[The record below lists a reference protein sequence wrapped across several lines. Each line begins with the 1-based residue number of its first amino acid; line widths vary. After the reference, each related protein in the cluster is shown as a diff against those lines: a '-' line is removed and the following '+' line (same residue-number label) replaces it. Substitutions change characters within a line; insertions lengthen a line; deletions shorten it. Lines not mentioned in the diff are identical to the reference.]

1 MADPLR
7 KGDPMRVA
15 IVGGGVIG
23 LLAGH
28 HLVKKGAAVTVIER
42 GRLGAACSS
51 GNAGWISPS
60 ISLPLPAP
68 GLLSRSLK
76 WMLRS
81 DSPLYIKPS
90 AVLRM
95 WPFLL
100 RFWAH
105 CNQAEFER
113 GGRAMAAL
121 GADTMELYDDLEADG
136 VEFEWHGDGL
146 LVVFRAAAELADE
159 QRLLEQSGYGP
170 YEVLTG
176 DEVLAR
182 EPALAPHFIG
192 GIHILPE
199 RAVRPEAVCAA
210 TAERLRES
218 GAELIEDTAVD
229 GLRMEGGRCRAAR
242 TAAGE
247 IEADLFLVATGAEA
261 SALST
266 ACGHP
271 LPLQAGKGYSVTVTG
286 PRTTIRHPLYLFT
299 AKVGVTPFD
308 GAIRVAG
315 TMELSGINLHL
326 DPKRLAALERA
337 ASADVPGVLEGE
349 TTTPWVGMRPITP
362 DGLPILGRLGGT
374 DNLFVATG
382 HQMMG
387 VTLAPA
393 TGKAMAEL
401 MLEGSASVD
410 LEPFSPSRF

>member
-1 MADPLR
+1 
-7 KGDPMRVA
+7 MRVA
-15 IVGGGVIG
+15 IIGGGIIG
-23 LLAGH
+23 LVTGH
-28 HLVKKGAAVTVIER
+28 YLVKLGAAVTVIER
-42 GRLGAACSS
+42 GRLGGACSS

-60 ISLPLPAP
+60 ISYPLPAP
-68 GLLSRSLK
+68 GLVSRSLK

-105 CNQAEFER
+105 CNDAEYAR
-113 GGRAMAAL
+113 GRRAMAAL

-136 VEFEWHGDGL
+136 VEFEWHEDGL
-146 LVVFRAAAELADE
+146 LVVFRAAAELAE
-159 QRLLEQSGYGP
+159 QQRLLEQSGYGP
-170 YEVLTG
+170 YQVLTG

-182 EPALAPHFIG
+182 EPALAPGFVG

-199 RAVRPEAVCAA
+199 RTVRPESVCAA
-210 TAERLRES
+210 TAKTLRES
-218 GAELIEDTAVD
+218 GAELVEDTVVD
-229 GLRMEGGRCRAAR
+229 GLRMEAGRCRAAR
-242 TAAGE
+242 TAAGDV
-247 IEADLFLVATGAEA
+247 EADLFLVATGAEA

-271 LPLQAGKGYSVTVTG
+271 LPLQAGKGYSLTITG
-286 PRTTIRHPLYLFT
+286 PRTTLHHPLYLFT

-315 TMELSGINLHL
+315 TMELSGINLRL

-337 ASADVPGVLEGE
+337 ANADVPGVLEGE
-349 TTTPWVGMRPITP
+349 ATTSWVGMRPITP
-362 DGLPILGRLGGT
+362 DGLPVLGRLGEI

-401 MLEGSASVD
+401 MLEGSASID

>member
-1 MADPLR
+1 
-7 KGDPMRVA
+7 MRVA
-15 IVGGGVIG
+15 IIGGGIIG
-23 LLAGH
+23 LVTAH
-28 HLVKKGAAVTVIER
+28 HLVKKGAAVTVIDR
-42 GRLGAACSS
+42 GRLGGACSS

-60 ISLPLPAP
+60 ISDPLPAP
-68 GLLSRSLK
+68 GLVSTSLK

-105 CNQAEFER
+105 CNDVEYAYGR
-113 GGRAMAAL
+113 RAMAAL

-136 VEFEWHGDGL
+136 VEFEWHEDGL
-146 LVVFRAAAELADE
+146 LVVFRAAAELAE
-159 QRLLEQSGYGP
+159 QQRLLEQSGYGP
-170 YEVLTG
+170 YHVLTG

-182 EPALAPHFIG
+182 EPALAPGFVS

-199 RAVRPEAVCAA
+199 RTVRPESVCAA
-210 TAERLRES
+210 TAEKLRES
-218 GAELIEDTAVD
+218 GAELVEDTAVD
-229 GLRMEGGRCRAAR
+229 GLRMEAGRCRAAR
-242 TAAGE
+242 TAAGD

-261 SALST
+261 SVLST

-286 PRTTIRHPLYLFT
+286 PRTTVRHPLYLYT

-326 DPKRLAALERA
+326 DPRRLAALERA
-337 ASADVPGVLEGE
+337 ANADVPGVLEGE
-349 TTTPWVGMRPITP
+349 STTPWVGMRPITP
-362 DGLPILGRLGGT
+362 DGLPVLGRLGEI

-401 MLEGSASVD
+401 MLEGSPSVD

>member
-1 MADPLR
+1 
-7 KGDPMRVA
+7 MRVA
-15 IVGGGVIG
+15 IIGGGIIG
-23 LLAGH
+23 LLTAH

-42 GRLGAACSS
+42 GRLGGACSS

-60 ISLPLPAP
+60 IAFPLPAP
-68 GLLSRSLK
+68 GLVSRSLK

-105 CNQAEFER
+105 CNDTEFAR
-113 GGRAMAAL
+113 GRRAMAAL
-121 GADTMELYDDLEADG
+121 GADTMELFDDLEADG
-136 VEFEWHGDGL
+136 VEFEWYEDGL
-146 LVVFRAAAELADE
+146 LVVFRAAAELAE
-159 QRLLEQSGYGP
+159 LQGLLEQSGSGRYQ
-170 YEVLTG
+170 VLTG
-176 DEVLAR
+176 DEVLGR
-182 EPALAPHFIG
+182 EPALAPGVVG
-192 GIHILPE
+192 GIHILHE
-199 RAVRPEAVCAA
+199 RTVRPESVCAA
-210 TAERLRES
+210 MAERLRES
-218 GAELIEDTAVD
+218 GAELVEDTAVD
-229 GLRMEGGRCRAAR
+229 GLRIEGTRCRAAR

-261 SALST
+261 SALSA

-271 LPLQAGKGYSVTVTG
+271 LPLQAGKGYSVTVAG
-286 PRTTIRHPLYLFT
+286 PRITVRHPLYLFT
-299 AKVGVTPFD
+299 AKIGVTPFD

-315 TMELSGINLHL
+315 TMELSGINLRL
-326 DPKRLAALERA
+326 DPRRLAALERA
-337 ASADVPGVLEGE
+337 ANADVPGVLEGE

-362 DGLPILGRLGGT
+362 DGLPILGRLGGL

>member
-1 MADPLR
+1 
-7 KGDPMRVA
+7 MRVV
-15 IVGGGVIG
+15 IVGGGIIG

-28 HLVKKGAAVTVIER
+28 YLVDKGAAVTVIER
-42 GRLGAACSS
+42 DRLGAACSS

-60 ISLPLPAP
+60 ICHPLPAP
-68 GLLSRSLK
+68 GLRSKSLR
-76 WMLRS
+76 WMFRS

-90 AVLRM
+90 AVPRM

-105 CNQAEFER
+105 CNQADFAR

-146 LVVFRAAAELADE
+146 LMVFGTAADLADQ
-159 QRLLEQSGYGP
+159 QRLLEQFEYGP

-176 DEVLAR
+176 DEALAR
-182 EPALAPHFIG
+182 EPALAPRVAG
-192 GIHILPE
+192 AIHILPE
-199 RAVRPEAVCAA
+199 RVVRPEAVCAA

-218 GAELIEDTAVD
+218 GAELVEDTTVD
-229 GLRMEGGRCRAAR
+229 GLRVEAGRCRAAQ

-247 IEADLFLVATGAEA
+247 IEADLFLLATGAEA
-261 SALST
+261 SALSS

-271 LPLQAGKGYSVTVTG
+271 LPLQAGKGYSVTVTE
-286 PRTTIRHPLYLFT
+286 PRTIVRHPLYLFT
-299 AKVGVTPFD
+299 SKVGVTPFES
-308 GAIRVAG
+308 AIRVAG

-326 DPKRLAALERA
+326 DPRRLAALERA
-337 ASADVPGVLEGE
+337 ANADVPGVLEGGAR
-349 TTTPWVGMRPITP
+349 TPWVGMRPITP
-362 DGLPILGRLGGT
+362 DGLPILGRLEGI

-393 TGKAMAEL
+393 TGKVMAEL
-401 MLEGSASVD
+401 MLEGSSSVD
-410 LEPFSPSRF
+410 LEPFSPSRFD

>member
-1 MADPLR
+1 
-7 KGDPMRVA
+7 MRVA

-23 LLAGH
+23 LLTGH
-28 HLVKKGAAVTVIER
+28 YLVRKGAAVTVIDR
-42 GRLGAACSS
+42 GRLGGGCSA

-68 GLLSRSLK
+68 GLLSKSLR

-90 AVLRM
+90 AALGM

-105 CNQAEFER
+105 CNRAAFER

-121 GADTMELYDDLEADG
+121 GAHTMELYDDLEADG

-146 LVVFRAAAELADE
+146 LVVFRDAAELADE
-159 QRLLEQSGYGP
+159 QRLLERCGYGP
-170 YEVLTG
+170 YEVLTR
-176 DEVLAR
+176 DQVLAR
-182 EPALAPHFIG
+182 EPALAPHLAG

-199 RAVRPEAVCAA
+199 RAVRPESVCAA
-210 TAERLRES
+210 TAERLRAR
-218 GAELIEDTAVD
+218 GAELIEQTAVD
-229 GLRMEGGRCRAAR
+229 GLRIEGGRCRAAR
-242 TAAGE
+242 TAGGE
-247 IEADLFLVATGAEA
+247 IEADLFLIATGAEA

-286 PRTTIRHPLYLFT
+286 PRTTVRRALYLYT
-299 AKVGVTPFD
+299 PKVGITPFD

-315 TMELSGINLHL
+315 TMELSGLNLDL
-326 DPKRLAALERA
+326 DPRRLAALERA
-337 ASADVPGVLEGE
+337 ADDGVPGVLDGE

-362 DGLPILGRLGGT
+362 DGLPILGRLGGIE
-374 DNLFVATG
+374 NLFVASG

-401 MLEGSASVD
+401 MLEGSAAVD
-410 LEPFSPSRF
+410 LAPFSPARF